1 MALGGSVGAV
11 LRWVADSIA
20 PVSQAPIATLFVN
33 LIGSFL
39 LGAIMATYSLGL
51 TSKESVQL
59 IGVGL
64 LGSFTTVRPHMRSKH
79 WRSGTRLTSL
89 RWRFTCLL
97 RPWAAH
103 LWLWGLEISIRVGI
117 TLSPKFRRPEYR
129 RLNVSDVAVLR
140 AINHEVSTGG
150 EKSAIDMPAIGLGV

>member
-64 LGSFTTVRPHMRSKH
+64 LGSFTTMS
-79 WRSGTRLTSL
+79 TYALQT
-89 RWRFTCLL
+89 
-97 RPWAAH
+97 
-103 LWLWGLEISIRVGI
+103 LEIGNSAGI
-117 TLSPKFRRPEYR
+117 ASM
-129 RLNVSDVAVLR
+129 
-140 AINHEVSTGG
+140 AIY
-150 EKSAIDMPAIGLGV
+150 M

>member
-1 MALGGSVGAV
+1 MNSVFLVAMGGSVGAV

-64 LGSFTTVRPHMRSKH
+64 LGSFTTMS
-79 WRSGTRLTSL
+79 TYALQT
-89 RWRFTCLL
+89 
-97 RPWAAH
+97 
-103 LWLWGLEISIRVGI
+103 LEIGNSAGI
-117 TLSPKFRRPEYR
+117 ASMAIYMSFTALGCPFMALGGW
-129 RLNVSDVAVLR
+129 RLA
-140 AINHEVSTGG
+140 
-150 EKSAIDMPAIGLGV
+150 SALASH